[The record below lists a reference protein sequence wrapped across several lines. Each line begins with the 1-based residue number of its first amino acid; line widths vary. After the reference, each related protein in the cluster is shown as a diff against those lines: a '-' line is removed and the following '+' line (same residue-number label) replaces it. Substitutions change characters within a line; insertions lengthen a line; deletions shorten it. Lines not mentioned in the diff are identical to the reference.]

1 VSCTRSPAWL
11 GGYKQPE
18 QMCPEHDGFRLTV
31 LMSFMANATV
41 VAAEAL
47 DHMAYGCLDGT
58 DFDQIGKV
66 LMDSLGAWV
75 AEADRRVNIANKEQ
89 ET

>member
-1 VSCTRSPAWL
+1 MSCTRGPAWL
-11 GGYKQPE
+11 GGYKLPE
-18 QMCPEHDGFRLTV
+18 QTCPEHGGEPPYCAYEFHGHCH
-31 LMSFMANATV
+31 V

-75 AEADRRVNIANKEQ
+75 AEADRRANIANKEQ

>member
-1 VSCTRSPAWL
+1 MSCTRGPAWL

-18 QMCPEHDGFRLTV
+18 QTCPEHGGEPPYCAYEFHGHCH
-31 LMSFMANATV
+31 V

-66 LMDSLGAWV
+66 LMDGLEAWI
-75 AEADRRVNIANKEQ
+75 AEADRRANIENKGE
-89 ET
+89 